1 MKSGL
6 DKWEDIFGE
15 KLHAIPS
22 ADRLKAGALL
32 QVIPNRED
40 WEDFTASAKTVWH
53 TWHHD
58 LIKYPKCLVML
69 YGGLAFYEY
78 DENTFWPQF
87 YKTVESVKLPANQQT
102 EINNAFSKASEHLG
116 LKVQQRN
123 KGTDYIGSA
132 VYHIGIPLS
141 LWDGFLE
148 ICEWALWREDWSTLT
163 DEEWAESIGKRT
175 GGRKRLKN
183 FLIGNRDAAAT
194 FIKEVIDARQILI
207 NNLNYTIADLKQA
220 CLLRSEYF
228 DEVPETAEFL
238 RPQNPESLFQD
249 RARLICDLQRRC
261 ISVQLPAVKKDKLP
275 ATWSIGTCIQEAATT
290 PDELIL
296 NSQAFDTTL
305 NLKLKSEAKEET
317 QRLFGIRPWGIIDLE
332 KGEFVNP
339 KRQQLPLRSYTVIS
353 PEKLEVSRKGFD
365 EEENPVN
372 EPFEFSDGRTCFV
385 TRVVPTG
392 KYAELIVRHSDIISK
407 KTFRTRSKIEA
418 RFFVGR
424 GNRAAN
430 FTFIDNDKIK
440 TDTLPILCL
449 VIPYGYFN
457 DIKTALNKFQVLM
470 DGKPA
475 GGLWERQNMQGD
487 EEEREFYFWK
497 WSKKPFIELKKHAT
511 IKDLKQLGDCFG
523 SSDLKG
529 DHTLS
534 IKSPEFKIDYK
545 IYIDH
550 SKDEIKKCWENLP
563 GAFLPWFLL
572 CQPNQGTQGM
582 KWDDLILANDIIALK
597 EHISYYLLR
606 KYEDKGL
613 IVLKGHRWMI
623 AESRAVVK
631 EANNKCLLQY
641 CGNPS
646 ILWGLYRRM
655 YHENIYTL
663 PLIEV
668 IVKRRE
674 LPYLQMSWERYLRGN
689 IEKYLLKNGVHFGDS
704 LWSH

>member
-6 DKWEDIFGE
+6 GTWEDFFRE

-32 QVIPNRED
+32 QAIPNRED
-40 WEDFTASAKTVWH
+40 WEDFTASVKTEWR

-87 YKTVESVKLPANQQT
+87 YKTVESVKLPTNQQT

-148 ICEWALWREDWSTLT
+148 ICEWALWREDWDILT
-163 DEEWAESIGKRT
+163 DKEWAESIGKRA

-183 FLIGNRDAAAT
+183 FLIDNRDTAT
-194 FIKEVIDARQILI
+194 IFVKEIHDARQILT
-207 NNLNYTIADLKQA
+207 NNPNYTISDLKQA
-220 CLLRSEYF
+220 CFLRPEYF

-238 RPQNPESLFQD
+238 RPENPESLFQD
-249 RARLICDLQRRC
+249 RTRLVCDLQRRC
-261 ISVQLPAVKKDKLP
+261 ICVQLPVVKRDKLP
-275 ATWSIGTCIQEAATT
+275 ATWSIGTCTQKAATT

-296 NSQAFDTTL
+296 NSQAFNSTL
-305 NLKLKSEAKEET
+305 HIKLKSETKEEM
-317 QRLFGIRPWGIIDLE
+317 QRLRGIRPWGLVDLE
-332 KGEFVNP
+332 KGQLVNP
-339 KRQQLPLRSYTVIS
+339 NRQQLPLRSYAIIS

-372 EPFEFSDGRTCFV
+372 EPFELLDGRTCFI
-385 TRVVPTG
+385 TRLCPNG
-392 KYAELIVRHSDIISK
+392 KYAEILIKHSGCESKIS
-407 KTFRTRSKIEA
+407 FRTAIKIEA
-418 RFFVGR
+418 RFFIGR
-424 GNRAAN
+424 GHRAAN
-430 FTFIDNDKIK
+430 FTLIEGDKIK
-440 TDTLPILCL
+440 TDTLPTLCL

-457 DIKTALNKFQVLM
+457 DTKTALNKFQVLM

-475 GGLWERQNMQGD
+475 GGMWEKHNIQSDD
-487 EEEREFYFWK
+487 EKEYYRWENWR
-497 WSKKPFIELKKHAT
+497 FIEQKKSGILKD
-511 IKDLKQLGDCFG
+511 IKQLGNYFG
-523 SSDLKG
+523 SPDLKG
-529 DHTLS
+529 DHIFS
-534 IKSPEFKIDYK
+534 IKSSEFKIDYK

-550 SKDEIKKCWENLP
+550 SKYEIKNCWKNLP

-572 CQPNQGTQGM
+572 CQPNQENQGM
-582 KWDDLILANDIIALK
+582 KWDDLMLAKDIIAPK
-597 EHISYYLLR
+597 ERISYYLLQ

-613 IVLKGHRWMI
+613 FILKGHRWMI

-631 EANNKCLLQY
+631 ETDNKCLLQY

-646 ILWGLYRRM
+646 ILWELYREINVR
-655 YHENIYTL
+655 NL
-663 PLIEV
+663 PLVEV
-668 IVKRRE
+668 IDKRHE
-674 LPYLQMSWERYLRGN
+674 LPYL
-689 IEKYLLKNGVHFGDS
+689 
-704 LWSH
+704 